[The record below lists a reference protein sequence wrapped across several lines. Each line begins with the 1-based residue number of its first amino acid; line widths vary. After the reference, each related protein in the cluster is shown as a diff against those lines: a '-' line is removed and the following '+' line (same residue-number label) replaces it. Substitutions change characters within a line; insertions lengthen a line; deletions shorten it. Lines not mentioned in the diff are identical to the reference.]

1 MIMTPYFSSE
11 EIENIINNP
20 KDLKN
25 FFEDNSVNGNGIFKM
40 DDMYEDEG
48 EDYEEDE
55 ESENAEENDVENM
68 SDKEKVKLAYEILS
82 MTSYEDEFFIGIL
95 GRLRKVMRQ
104 WKNASRPARKRF
116 QRY

>member
-1 MIMTPYFSSE
+1 MIMTPYFGSE

-25 FFEDNSVNGNGIFKM
+25 FFENNSVNGNGIFKM

-48 EDYEEDE
+48 EEYE
-55 ESENAEENDVENM
+55 ESENDEENDVENM

-104 WKNASRPARKRF
+104 
-116 QRY
+116 